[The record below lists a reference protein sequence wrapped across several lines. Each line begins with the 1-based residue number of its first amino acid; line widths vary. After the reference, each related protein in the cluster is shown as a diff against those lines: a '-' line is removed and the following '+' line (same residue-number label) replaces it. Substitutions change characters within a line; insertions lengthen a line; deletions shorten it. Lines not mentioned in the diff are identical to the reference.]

1 MKGCSTCIDNVMA
14 KDFMPMLDSLTCLLS
29 TAYRAKVHLQS
40 NHSVSMQGAD
50 TGETMWS
57 FHTKLVLLELT
68 HAHKPHTVG
77 GVHSCVLSR
86 GMVQEILQIGKKLR
100 DIGNVA
106 SGG

>member
-1 MKGCSTCIDNVMA
+1 VEFSHYVD
-14 KDFMPMLDSLTCLLS
+14 
-29 TAYRAKVHLQS
+29 
-40 NHSVSMQGAD
+40 
-50 TGETMWS
+50 
-57 FHTKLVLLELT
+57 KLVLLELT
-68 HAHKPHTVG
+68 RTQTTQTVG